1 MVSPKN
7 KQKKDIKSFTY
18 VLFIGTIMP
27 TKNSI
32 KPINNN
38 IPNISP
44 DIFIL
49 FSFIYFHLALFYI
62 KYNIRCNISQ
72 LRQIKK

>member
-7 KQKKDIKSFTY
+7 KQKKDIKSFMY

-27 TKNSI
+27 IENII

-38 IPNISP
+38 I
-44 DIFIL
+44 IL
-49 FSFIYFHLALFYI
+49 SI
-62 KYNIRCNISQ
+62 
-72 LRQIKK
+72 

>member
-27 TKNSI
+27 IENII

-38 IPNISP
+38 I
-44 DIFIL
+44 IL
-49 FSFIYFHLALFYI
+49 SI
-62 KYNIRCNISQ
+62 
-72 LRQIKK
+72 